1 MNKHFSNHN
10 NKEKVFYDNFK
21 SAELECNKY
30 NSNIQNLGKKKRVSY
45 LCKIC
50 NKVHIGSDFKKIITF
65 EVQEN
70 ALNKLNQSISKNILI
85 KKITI

>member
-1 MNKHFSNHN
+1 MNKHFSNSN
-10 NKEKVFYDNFK
+10 NKEKIPYDNFQ

-30 NSNIQNLGKKKRVSY
+30 NSNIENLGKKKRTPY

-65 EVQEN
+65 QVQEN
-70 ALNKLNQSISKNILI
+70 ALKKVNESISKNILI
-85 KKITI
+85 KKISI

>member
-1 MNKHFSNHN
+1 MNKHFSNSN
-10 NKEKVFYDNFK
+10 NKEKVSYDNFQ

-30 NSNIQNLGKKKRVSY
+30 NSNIENLGKKKRISY

-50 NKVHIGSDFKKIITF
+50 NKIHIGSDFKKIITF
-65 EVQEN
+65 QVQKNSLKKVNE
-70 ALNKLNQSISKNILI
+70 SISKNILI